1 MGKYIK
7 WVLIIAGII
16 AGIVILYNL
25 FIGTYNSLVSRE
37 AEVDAK
43 WANVEAQYQRRTD
56 LFKNLV
62 STVKGYADHEQKTL
76 IETVEARANATSI
89 KLSADDL
96 TAENL
101 KKFEAAQAQ
110 LSQGIGRLMAI
121 GESYPDLKASQNFI
135 GLQDEIAGTEN
146 RVTKARTDFNQ
157 AVKEYNVYLKKFPRN
172 LLSGIYGFEARDM
185 FEAQQGTQNA
195 PDIEF

>member
-7 WVLIIAGII
+7 WVLII

-135 GLQDEIAGTEN
+135 SLQDEIAGTEN

-185 FEAQQGTQNA
+185 FEAQEGTQNA